1 MRTRM
6 LSLVAVALLGGCT
19 SEFVFTDSVNS
30 SSLGVAPR
38 AEFGDEL
45 STPYVLG
52 ARFTTYI
59 EDRDRDTNFT
69 GWTVRVTDPRVL
81 GLREEEPRWVD
92 EHTLALD
99 LEAVGAG
106 TTDLLLLDPSGVVQ
120 GSASAEVRV
129 PTRAQLFASA
139 IAALED
145 EDFRG
150 ETPHPQLLAGGT
162 ASFVV
167 QYLADDMRLQ
177 GSTQLEVSTTPA
189 IDAVVQHSRAAD
201 NRDILQVTAGEPGL
215 EALELWVGGVQLQRV
230 EVDVV
235 GPEKVA
241 AIDLIHRRGESSA
254 EAEGDWLVVA
264 QAYDDLRV
272 PVYGVGF
279 GWDLEGRTFDQ
290 AGDVLVYAHDP
301 DRDSLKRVSA
311 WAAGIEASMLVFAD
325 DAEVFTS
332 NDDAFNCSVGA
343 GRGAPWWMLALLLG
357 VGRRRRRR

>member
-81 GLREEEPRWVD
+81 ALREEEPRWVD

-106 TTDLLLLDPSGVVQ
+106 TTELLLLDPGGVVQ
-120 GSASAEVRV
+120 GSASAEVRA

-150 ETPHPQLLAGGT
+150 ETPHPQLLARGT

-167 QYLADDMRLQ
+167 QYLADDLRLQ

-279 GWDLEGRTFDQ
+279 GWDLEGRTFEQ
-290 AGDVLVYAHDP
+290 AGDVLVYAHDS

-311 WAAGIEASMLVFAD
+311 WAAGIEASMLVYAD

-343 GRGAPWWMLALLLG
+343 GRGAPWWMLLLLLG
-357 VGRRRRRR
+357 VGRRRRR